1 MLMADQSAEQRMWQT
16 SLYLLGEL
24 SPEECLRYEQQL
36 ELDEALCDELVLGAR
51 LLQATRAA
59 FLDGTAPAVSVPAV
73 SVEGHG
79 CTSIA
84 LSSSVALR
92 SSASGISS
100 ISRKATV
107 FSALA
112 ALGLL
117 FAALPTPGS
126 FQQPAADVLQDA
138 VALSDILGQW
148 EPEIGR
154 DADWEGDSEDR
165 VTMPESPDWLIT
177 AVDLDEQSDESG
189 ATTDDEDEA
198 VF

>member
-1 MLMADQSAEQRMWQT
+1 MVMADQSAEQRMWQT

-59 FLDGTAPAVSVPAV
+59 FPDVSVPMLGVQRHDCA
-73 SVEGHG
+73 
-79 CTSIA
+79 
-84 LSSSVALR
+84 SVAISSPVTLS

-100 ISRKATV
+100 ISRKAAV
-107 FSALA
+107 FSAVA

-117 FAALPTPGS
+117 FAALATPVG
-126 FQQPAADVLQDA
+126 FQQPSADVLQDA

-154 DADWEGDSEDR
+154 DADWEGEGEDR
-165 VTMPESPDWLIT
+165 VTMPENPDWLIT
-177 AVDLDEQSDESG
+177 AVDLDAQSDESG
-189 ATTDDEDEA
+189 VTTDDEDEA

>member
-1 MLMADQSAEQRMWQT
+1 MVMADQSAEQRMWQT

-51 LLQATRAA
+51 LLQATRAT
-59 FLDGTAPAVSVPAV
+59 FLEGTAAAVSVPAV
-73 SVEGHG
+73 SAKGYG
-79 CTSIA
+79 CVPVA
-84 LSSSVALR
+84 LS

-107 FSALA
+107 FSAVA

-117 FAALPTPGS
+117 FAVLVTPES
-126 FQQPAADVLQDA
+126 FQQPSADVLQDA

-148 EPEIGR
+148 EPEVGR

-165 VTMPESPDWLIT
+165 VIMPESPDWLIT
-177 AVDLDEQSDESG
+177 AVDLDEQSGESG